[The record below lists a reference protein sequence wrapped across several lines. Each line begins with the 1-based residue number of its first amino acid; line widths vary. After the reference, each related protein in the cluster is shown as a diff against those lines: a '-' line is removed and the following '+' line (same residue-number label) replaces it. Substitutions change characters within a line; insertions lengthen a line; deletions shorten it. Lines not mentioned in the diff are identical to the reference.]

1 MSETEKYREGHDQ
14 LLNISK
20 EISTLLIEERISR
33 DPKAVRRGLSKLAA
47 KLRVHLLLEDKSLY
61 PILQSHSD
69 EKVRALANRFVYEM
83 GGISDAFNA
92 YMFKWSA
99 SAIKENAASFINE
112 TKSLFDVLS
121 KRIHKE
127 NTELYAMVDQLN

>member
-69 EKVRALANRFVYEM
+69 EKVRALTNRFAYEM
-83 GGISDAFNA
+83 GGISDEFND
-92 YMFKWSA
+92 YMCKWST
-99 SAIKENAASFINE
+99 STIKENATSFINE

-121 KRIHKE
+121 ERIRQE
-127 NTELYAMVDQLN
+127 NTELYALVDQID